1 VTTLLTTPDVEVR
14 LDMITRHL
22 EEIAAEVRWQ
32 RTQRESLQELLHD
45 VSGLTGTSMG
55 TLTERLVDLEQRG
68 HLGFARSSLGVVDKV
83 MTSFSEDD
91 VEALGDNVVLIL
103 QTVKEMTQPEIM
115 TMLQRTAHA
124 VNEDAGASAET
135 PSTLHLLRELRDPE
149 IRRGLQRLL
158 NLLRT
163 MGEKPA
169 SEHPTSD

>member
-1 VTTLLTTPDVEVR
+1 MTTLLTTPDVEVR
-14 LDMITRHL
+14 LDMITRQL

-32 RTQRESLQELLHD
+32 RQQREAVQELLHD

-55 TLTERLVDLEQRG
+55 TLTARLAELEQSG
-68 HLGFARSSLGVVDKV
+68 HLGFAKSSLGVIDKV
-83 MTSFSEDD
+83 MTSFTEDD
-91 VEALGDNVVLIL
+91 VQALGDNVVLIL

-124 VNEDAGASAET
+124 VNEDAGSSAEA

-149 IRRGLQRLL
+149 IRRGLHRLL

-163 MGEKPA
+163 MGEMPA
-169 SEHPTSD
+169 SEPPTSD